1 MARCGGERMVDELRD
16 VLDDFAFRAKRL
28 AAPLLQP
35 FGRASE
41 AVALDGA
48 EIDGL
53 RRIRAALRAAE
64 ERVVT
69 DDFVRLW
76 LRELEDLERMA
87 EDVLEELEFEALRA
101 SRLERFKLQLLRSS
115 AGKRKRELSSLFS
128 SSPDRLNRKIGKI
141 MERYNDLAR
150 DRDALRLR
158 SSDGERRR
166 EPSPL
171 TPTSCLTKCSLH
183 EESGTRSR
191 SLSCSYLMN
200 ITARV
205 SYSVVP
211 IVGAAGVGKTSLVQ
225 HIYNDEALRSK
236 FDMKMWVWVCQE
248 FDVLKLTR
256 KLAEEATESPCGF
269 AEMNQLHR
277 IIAKRLEGK
286 RFLLVLDDVWDESL
300 VRWTSLLVPLKSAAP
315 GSRIVVTTRSAKVA
329 RMMAFKIHQLGYLT
343 DTTCWSVCRDAALQ
357 DRDPSK
363 SVAAKCKGLPLA
375 ANAAGSVLSIAID
388 RKHWETVEQ
397 SDLWANNEVIDHTLP
412 ALLVSYNSLQ
422 KPLKHCFSYCSL
434 FPKEYVFRK
443 DKLVRLW
450 LAQGFAAAD
459 GESDAEDIA
468 CRYFHNLV
476 ERFFLQQSPSYD
488 HNEQRYVMHDLYHEL
503 AEYVAADEYS
513 RIERFTLSSVNGEA
527 RHLSLTPSETH
538 SHEIG
543 EFHAS
548 NNKYMNESQY
558 PGLRT
563 LLVVQRTKH
572 YDGRKTS
579 SIQKPS
585 VLFKAFVCLRAL
597 DLSNTDMEG
606 LPNSIGELIHLRYLS
621 LENTKIKCLPESISS
636 LFKLHTMNL
645 KCCNYLSELPQGIKF
660 LANLRHLELPRID
673 NWNVYMPCGISELTN
688 LQTMHTIK
696 FTSDSG
702 SCGIAD
708 LVNLDN
714 LRGELCISGIEN
726 VSKEQIATEAIMKNK
741 GELRKL
747 VLQWS
752 HNDSMFANDA
762 SSVLDSLQ
770 PHPALEELIIMGFF
784 GVKFPV
790 WMGSQC
796 SFKLSFLELKD
807 CRNCKE
813 LPSLGLLPC
822 LKHLF
827 INSLTSI
834 KHVRWMLSS
843 GDHTSSGDFQSRI
856 AFPTLETLKFTD
868 MESWEHWDETEA
880 TDFPCL
886 RHLTILNC
894 SKLTGLP
901 KLLALVDLRIK
912 NCECLL
918 DLPSFPSL
926 QCIKMEGCEVLP
938 FQNPSVQDS
947 QKTWTFLRCAGQILE
962 CNVVACTDLTFGQT
976 NVHSSEEEIGNGV
989 IFHIGQDEAVE
1000 LVSCKPVWVQ
1010 IGQPEEVEIICID

>member
-1 MARCGGERMVDELRD
+1 
-16 VLDDFAFRAKRL
+16 
-28 AAPLLQP
+28 
-35 FGRASE
+35 
-41 AVALDGA
+41 
-48 EIDGL
+48 
-53 RRIRAALRAAE
+53 
-64 ERVVT
+64 
-69 DDFVRLW
+69 
-76 LRELEDLERMA
+76 MA

-166 EPSPL
+166 EPRPL

-183 EESGTRSR
+183 GRERDKKQVIKLL
-191 SLSCSYLMN
+191 LSDEYNCQG
-200 ITARV
+200 V
-205 SYSVVP
+205 YSVVP

-286 RFLLVLDDVWDESL
+286 RFLLVLDDAWDESL

-357 DRDPSK
+357 DRDPSIIDDGLISIGK

-422 KPLKHCFSYCSL
+422 KPLKHFFSYCSL

-468 CRYFHNLV
+468 CRYFDNLV

-488 HNEQRYVMHDLYHEL
+488 HNEQRYVMHDLYREL

-513 RIERFTLSSVNGEA
+513 RIERFTLSNVNGEA

-548 NNKYMNESQY
+548 NNKYMNEPQY

-572 YDGRKTS
+572 DDGRKTS

-597 DLSNTDMEG
+597 DLSNTDMED

-834 KHVRWMLSS
+834 KHVRRMLSS
-843 GDHTSSGDFQSRI
+843 GDHTSSGDFQSRT

-926 QCIKMEGCEVLP
+926 QCIKMEGFCRVNHLLQLPLFSQLEMLELRCHKKLVSLRKLQHISPFHSLRLRKELVHKVSGCEVLP